1 MNFPLYSFSTQMV
14 SFMKQLF
21 LFAACLICTT
31 AIHGQVKPKFEN
43 GAAVMINEFKDSANW
58 IRHDLWVETTFDTD
72 GDGKLDRMHV
82 DVCRPKQTETEGLKL
97 PVVYA
102 SSPYYAGTANGE
114 PGEFWDVKQELGAK
128 SKPHAHP
135 EVVSKATRPIISE
148 SEVKLWLPYGYI
160 VVHSSSP
167 GTGFSQGAPTVGG
180 DNESLAPMAVIEW
193 LTGKDNGYT
202 SPDGKEKVKAY
213 WSTGKV
219 GMTGTSYNGTL
230 PIAAATTGVKGL
242 EAIIP
247 IAPNTSY
254 YHYYRSNG
262 LVRSPGGYLG
272 EDIDVLYDFIHSGD
286 VSKRAY
292 NNKTVR
298 DTEMAAGLDRQTG
311 DYNDFWAGRDYLN
324 DMKPFKAALFMS
336 HGFND
341 WNVMPEHSYR
351 IYKKAK
357 EMGVPSMIFYHQL
370 GHGGPPPFSMMNR
383 WFTRYLHGLENGVEK
398 DQRAWIVREN
408 DDRLK
413 PTPYADYPNPKA
425 EDVTLYLEAGAPGA
439 GQLSTQAT
447 KTDKAKEKII
457 DNYSFSGATL
467 AQAEFTD
474 HRLLYLTPIL
484 KAPLHLSGLASIK
497 IKLASNKPAANLSV
511 WLVSLPWNDS
521 RNAKIT
527 DNIITRG
534 WADPQNHASIRK
546 GEPLT
551 PGKFYEVS
559 FDLQPDDQIIPEG
572 QQIGLLIFSSD
583 REFTLLP
590 KPGTELTVD
599 LGGTIL
605 KLPVVG
611 GQKAFDA
618 AIK

>member
-1 MNFPLYSFSTQMV
+1 MV
-14 SFMKQLF
+14 SFMKQLL
-21 LFAACLICTT
+21 LFAAFLICST

-114 PGEFWDVKQELGAK
+114 PAEFWDVKQELGAK

-202 SPDGKEKVKAY
+202 SPDGNEKIKAY

-383 WFTRYLHGLENGVEK
+383 WFTRYLHGIENGVEK

-439 GQLSTQAT
+439 GQLSTQAKKSN
-447 KTDKAKEKII
+447 KTKEKII